1 MDSLADLDDL
11 KQLLYPAKIADADA
25 TLFTGLLM
33 RASALLRQKAPHTDA
48 RIADGS
54 LDPLIAS
61 TVVAGIVKRF
71 IKNPD
76 GASSKTTSTGPYS
89 TSLSFVDRYEG
100 SDGSLAVRGGLQ
112 VTKSD
117 LDQLRPA
124 PTAASR
130 LGSIKLG
137 AALAPA
143 VGLQGDQFV
152 PSGLAGYQESILD
165 DPTSEAVVTPI
176 VTEPVEP

>member
-1 MDSLADLDDL
+1 MDSLADLEDL
-11 KQLLYPAKIADADA
+11 KQLLYPTPIADADA

-33 RASALLRQKAPHTDA
+33 RASALVRQKAPHTDA

-54 LDPLIAS
+54 LDPMIAS

-76 GASSKTTSTGPYS
+76 GASSKTVATGPYS
-89 TSLSFVDRYEG
+89 TSVSYVDRYEG
-100 SDGSLAVRGGLQ
+100 TDGSLAVRGSLQ

-117 LDQLRPA
+117 LDQLRPT

-130 LGSIKLG
+130 IGSIKLRP
-137 AALAPA
+137 ALAP
-143 VGLQGDQFV
+143 GIGWQGDEFV
-152 PSGLAGYQESILD
+152 ESGLAGYPGTVLD
-165 DPTSEAVVTPI
+165 DPTSDPI
-176 VTEPVEP
+176 SPPVIPEPIEP